1 MVTIKGT
8 ERSVKVARELIEEAL
23 STPSKDID
31 VPPITQEVQSQSQ
44 DTSQPSSQT
53 VQTISQSSINP
64 WNQSQPPASVWGQK
78 RHSDVVPPSL
88 SLLRNAGQEEKQRR
102 VGVTMAMRRISLPVH
117 IHNYELQLKESIN
130 LSNDVRN
137 SNKDDNSE
145 HDCPMTIALTTSS
158 TSTTVSSSLTVHT
171 GAIKSSPSPPPPPPP
186 PFPSSSPPPR
196 HSSLTSGSLSRV
208 NEKDED
214 EEDVPKHKRSL
225 SEPAVTPSTINQI
238 SPTGS
243 LTHSTSPLNLPS
255 VTTSRYSPTM
265 PSILS
270 PSENESTTS
279 SSTPSSIQPL
289 NSQVGGVA
297 VPTDPL
303 VAISRTKTVGIV
315 TPTQV
320 KPVQVKYIFNIII
333 NNVHVIICSWKLN
346 FGL

>member
-8 ERSVKVARELIEEAL
+8 ERSVKIARELIEEAL

-53 VQTISQSSINP
+53 VQTVSQSSTNP

-117 IHNYELQLKESIN
+117 IHNYELQLKESLN
-130 LSNDVRN
+130 SSNDMRN

-145 HDCPMTIALTTSS
+145 HDYPMTIALTTSS

-186 PFPSSSPPPR
+186 LPSSSPPPR

-214 EEDVPKHKRSL
+214 EDDVPKHKRSL

-243 LTHSTSPLNLPS
+243 LTHSTPLNLPS

-279 SSTPSSIQPL
+279 SSTPSSTQPS

-320 KPVQVKYIFNIII
+320 KPIQVKYIFNIII
-333 NNVHVIICSWKLN
+333 NKL
-346 FGL
+346 

>member
-8 ERSVKVARELIEEAL
+8 ERSVKIARELIEEAL

-31 VPPITQEVQSQSQ
+31 VPPTTQEVQSQSQ

-53 VQTISQSSINP
+53 VQTVSQSSTNP

-88 SLLRNAGQEEKQRR
+88 SLLRNVGQEEKQRR
-102 VGVTMAMRRISLPVH
+102 VGVTMAMRRISLPAH
-117 IHNYELQLKESIN
+117 IHNYELQSITS
-130 LSNDVRN
+130 SNDVRN
-137 SNKDDNSE
+137 NNKEDNSE

-158 TSTTVSSSLTVHT
+158 TSTTVSSSLAVHT
-171 GAIKSSPSPPPPPPP
+171 GVIKSSPSPPPPPPP
-186 PFPSSSPPPR
+186 SSSPPPH

-243 LTHSTSPLNLPS
+243 LTHSTSPLSLPS

-279 SSTPSSIQPL
+279 SSTPSSTQPL

-320 KPVQVKYIFNIII
+320 KPVQVKYIFNII
-333 NNVHVIICSWKLN
+333 NTCTCNYM
-346 FGL
+346 